1 MLAVGGQS
9 GHCFAAEPSPALPN
23 TSTAEV
29 ERCVEAHDSARVLM
43 LDEKWLEAREGMVR
57 CQDTACPLAI
67 RSDCAAWLEE
77 VTRILPTL
85 LVMVERDDAGTSRVE
100 LAIDGKSLELS
111 NPPQPIELPP
121 GTHLVRVR
129 LEPYPPVERIVV
141 LSRGEKNHV
150 VRVRFASEKPPPL
163 PPPAP
168 RPSRPIPVVTYVLAG
183 GAVAAFATSGI
194 LLASALT
201 SRNDALERCAPVCTT
216 EEQDSI
222 DARLLAAD
230 IFGGVGIVLGGFA
243 TYTLLTRP
251 TVYETALAP
260 RLEVSRTGSKL
271 SFGGRF

>member
-1 MLAVGGQS
+1 MSQSSFVSRLAAAVLAVGGQS
-9 GHCFAAEPSPALPN
+9 GPCFAAEPSPALPN

-43 LDEKWLEAREGMVR
+43 LDEKWLE
-57 CQDTACPLAI
+57 
-67 RSDCAAWLEE
+67 E

-85 LVMVERDDAGTSRVE
+85 LVMVERDDDGTSRVE

-121 GTHLVRVR
+121 GTHLVRVH
-129 LEPYPPVERIVV
+129 LEPYPPVERIIV

-150 VRVRFASEKPPPL
+150 VRVRFASEKPAPL

-168 RPSRPIPVVTYVLAG
+168 KPTRPIPVVTYVLAG
-183 GAVAAFATSGI
+183 SAIAAFATSGI

-201 SRNDALERCAPVCTT
+201 SRNDALDRCAPVCTP
-216 EEQDSI
+216 EERDSI

-230 IFGGVGIVLGGFA
+230 IFGGAGIVLGGVA
-243 TYTLLTRP
+243 AYTFLTRP
-251 TVYETALAP
+251 TVQEMAFVP
-260 RLEVSRTGSKL
+260 SFEVSKTGSKL